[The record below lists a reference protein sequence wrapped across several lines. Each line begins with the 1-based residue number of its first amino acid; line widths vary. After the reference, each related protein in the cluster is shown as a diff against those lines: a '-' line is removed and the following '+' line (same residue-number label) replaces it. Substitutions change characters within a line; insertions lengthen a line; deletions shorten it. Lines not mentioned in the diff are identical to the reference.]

1 MSRDSEASFLPPF
14 LLERYFQIYEFSA
27 KYLMCSSDAES
38 WSMNEILAM
47 GDEECLHLWNNLR
60 LSYTEARGFPPLL
73 SEISKLYGNITTE
86 NILCFAGAE
95 EGVYCVVRTMLQKSD
110 HAIIMTPC
118 YQSLLSIAQET
129 CEISVMD
136 LEVEKNWEVDIA
148 KLRSLIIPNKTK
160 MMIMNFPHNPT
171 GSLIS
176 KESQLEIVELAR
188 EFGIYIFFD
197 EVYRGLQVS
206 PELELPTIV
215 SVYEKGIS
223 LGVLSKS
230 FGMAGLRIGWIAS
243 QDKVVI
249 EKSSDLKHYLSICNS
264 GPSEILA
271 LISLRA
277 KCTIL
282 QRNQGIVDQN
292 LQLIDKFLEKN
303 GDFFQWNRPKGG
315 CSGFMKLNHPSITC
329 ENFAKILV
337 DKFGILILPG
347 SNYPGSEKDYSSY
360 FRFGFGRSNFS
371 TSLALFETAVE
382 EILRNK

>member
-1 MSRDSEASFLPPF
+1 MSAGKSFLPPF
-14 LLERYFQIYEFSA
+14 LLENYFQIHEFSA

-38 WSMNEILAM
+38 WGMHEILAL
-47 GDEECLHLWNNLR
+47 GDEECSHMWNNLR
-60 LSYTEARGFPPLL
+60 LSYTEARGLPALIN
-73 SEISKLYGNITTE
+73 EIAKSYESHISGE

-95 EGVYCVVRTMLQKSD
+95 EGIYCVVRTLLQKDD
-110 HAIIMTPC
+110 HAIILTPC
-118 YQSLLSIAQET
+118 YQSLLSIAQDT

-136 LEVEKNWEVDIA
+136 LDETNNWDVDIGR
-148 KLRSLIIPNKTK
+148 LRSLIIPNKTQL
-160 MMIMNFPHNPT
+160 MIMNFPHNPT
-171 GSLIS
+171 GSVIS
-176 KESQLEIVELAR
+176 KESQRKIVDLAR

-215 SVYEKGIS
+215 SIYERGIS

-243 QDKVVI
+243 QDKTVI
-249 EKSSDLKHYLSICNS
+249 EKAADLKHYLSICNS

-277 KCTIL
+277 KRTIL
-282 QRNQGIVDQN
+282 DRNQRIVDQN

-303 GDFFQWNRPKGG
+303 GDLFQWNRPKGG
-315 CSGFMKLNHPSITC
+315 CTGFMKLSHPSISC
-329 ENFAKILV
+329 EDFAKHLI

-347 SNYPGSEKDYSSY
+347 SNYPGSERDYSSY

-371 TSLALFETAVE
+371 SCLALFETAVE
-382 EILRNK
+382 DILRSK